1 VLFFSTSPRFQ
12 FVFICLEVA
21 FVCANEVYPWLLRFH
36 LGRQPLVIVA
46 DPELCR
52 EVGVRQFKLIPNRSL
67 PAPIAGSPLHQKGLF
82 FTR

>member
-1 VLFFSTSPRFQ
+1 MEMRFSHS
-12 FVFICLEVA
+12 C
-21 FVCANEVYPWLLRFH
+21 RFH